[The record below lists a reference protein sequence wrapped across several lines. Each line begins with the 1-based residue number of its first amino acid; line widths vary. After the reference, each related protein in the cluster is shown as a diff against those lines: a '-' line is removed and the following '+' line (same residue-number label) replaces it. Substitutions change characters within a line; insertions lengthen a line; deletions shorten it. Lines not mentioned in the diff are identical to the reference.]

1 MTTTHLLPSR
11 APGLRHGVRPRLVA
25 SLAFVAAA
33 ILAGCGGAPA
43 PSAAPEA
50 YAPPPSPAP
59 MADAPAGLAAGDE
72 QREEVAPTAAA
83 AQETSIPTRV
93 AGPLPTP
100 SPRPAAAAGAKSSD
114 GDDVEVSAAPMI
126 VYQGE
131 LALRVDAGQGPEAI
145 DAVVTLAETLGGHL
159 AGRDDGRVVV
169 KIPSRRFREAMSQ
182 VDAEFEVERR
192 NVRAEDVTSEFKDL
206 EVRLDN
212 LRATR
217 KRLEQLLEKTGSLAD
232 TLTVEK
238 ELERVASEID
248 RIQGRIR
255 FLRSH
260 TSFSTLTV
268 AVAERAKSTPVVVA
282 TNPPAPRRD
291 LAIPLPWVD
300 RLGVDA
306 LVHIPAEE

>member
-1 MTTTHLLPSR
+1 
-11 APGLRHGVRPRLVA
+11 
-25 SLAFVAAA
+25 
-33 ILAGCGGAPA
+33 
-43 PSAAPEA
+43 
-50 YAPPPSPAP
+50 
-59 MADAPAGLAAGDE
+59 MADAPGGLAAADE
-72 QREEVAPTAAA
+72 ERTEMAPAAA
-83 AQETSIPTRV
+83 PAAHPALSPAR
-93 AGPLPTP
+93 AP
-100 SPRPAAAAGAKSSD
+100 SPVAAPSPGRPAAAAGAKTA
-114 GDDVEVSAAPMI
+114 DDDRDLVEAPMV

-131 LALRVDAGQGPEAI
+131 LALRVDAGQAPEAI

-192 NVRAEDVTSEFKDL
+192 SVRAEDVTAEFKDL
-206 EVRLDN
+206 EVRLEN

-238 ELERVASEID
+238 ELERVASEVD
-248 RIQGRIR
+248 RIQGRLR
-255 FLRSH
+255 FLRNH

-268 AVAERAKSTPVVVA
+268 AVAERAKSTPVIVA
-282 TNPPAPRRD
+282 TNPPVPRRD
-291 LAIPLPWVD
+291 LAIPQPWVD

-306 LVHIPAEE
+306 LVHIPADE